1 MLRAS
6 GLASDTEI
14 DLSLIAD
21 RSDDLSR
28 HHGEVPHAELL
39 VRFVDA
45 AALRHPDLEGVRA
58 ELVHATDVATMIDT
72 AATLA
77 SFEMMTR
84 IADGTGTMHP
94 TARLERDF
102 AEVRHALD
110 LDSYQS
116 ARTADRS

>member
-1 MLRAS
+1 M
-6 GLASDTEI
+6 
-14 DLSLIAD
+14 
-21 RSDDLSR
+21 
-28 HHGEVPHAELL
+28 PHAELL

-45 AALRHPDLEGVRA
+45 AAERRPDLSRVRD
-58 ELVHATDVATMIDT
+58 ELTAATDEATMIDT

-77 SFEMMTR
+77 AFEMMTR

-94 TARLERDF
+94 TPRLERDF

-116 ARTADRS
+116 ARTAEPT